1 MEVDLIFKIAAVG
14 ILVGIIVSVLN
25 ILLKKAER
33 DEQAMMIT
41 IAGLVIV
48 LVLIINQISGLFD
61 TIQSVFDL

>member
-1 MEVDLIFKIAAVG
+1 MEVDLIFKIAG
-14 ILVGIIVSVLN
+14 VGIIVSILN

-48 LVLIINQISGLFD
+48 LILVINQVSELFE
-61 TIQSVFDL
+61 TIKSSFGF

>member
-1 MEVDLIFKIAAVG
+1 MEVDLIFKIAA
-14 ILVGIIVSVLN
+14 VGIIVSVLN

-48 LVLIINQISGLFD
+48 LILVINQISSLFD
-61 TIQSVFDL
+61 TIESVFGF

>member
-1 MEVDLIFKIAAVG
+1 MEVDLIFKIAG
-14 ILVGIIVSVLN
+14 VGIIVSILN

-48 LVLIINQISGLFD
+48 LILVINQVSELFE
-61 TIQSVFDL
+61 TIKSAFGF

>member
-14 ILVGIIVSVLN
+14 IIVAVLN

-48 LVLIINQISGLFD
+48 LILVINQISSLFD
-61 TIQSVFDL
+61 TIQNLFGF

>member
-14 ILVGIIVSVLN
+14 IIVAVLN

-48 LVLIINQISGLFD
+48 LILVINQISSLFD
-61 TIQSVFDL
+61 TIENVFGF

>member
-14 ILVGIIVSVLN
+14 IIVAVLN

-48 LVLIINQISGLFD
+48 LILVINQISRLFD
-61 TIQSVFDL
+61 TIQNLFGF

>member
-1 MEVDLIFKIAAVG
+1 MIFKIAM
-14 ILVGIIVSVLN
+14 VGIIVSVLN